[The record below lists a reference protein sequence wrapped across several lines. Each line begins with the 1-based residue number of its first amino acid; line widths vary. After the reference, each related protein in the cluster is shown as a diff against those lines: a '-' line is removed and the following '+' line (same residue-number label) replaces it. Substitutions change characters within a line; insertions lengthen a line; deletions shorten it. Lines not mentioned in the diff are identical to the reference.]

1 MELVEQWHTLGFER
15 AGGTISFKQYSRFKN
30 ELTTLVL
37 FTHSAFLEATMKQDR
52 DILDAL
58 RTDLA
63 ELTALHAPSG
73 AEQPVVARLRDL
85 FTQLVDAVTVDHMGN
100 LMAMREGPQGGP
112 HVVVSAHADEIG
124 AMVASIEPEGFLR
137 LLPLGGVQPRL
148 MEGRAVW
155 VGGQTGVIGA
165 RSGHLTPRSEHGQG
179 TTMADLYVDL
189 GVDSAEEVE
198 ALGVRVGDPVVVISE
213 LRTLAG
219 SRVAGKG
226 IDNRASCVILLHLLR
241 RLQARTLPCRLTG
254 LVTVQEEVGLR
265 GAQVAFARLK
275 PDLAIV
281 VDTFPAS
288 GTPDTRHLS
297 YTARIGKG
305 ALITPSSSS
314 GDSGFLLPRA
324 ARDVMIAAAQRAG
337 VPYQLAV
344 ASGGVTDAA
353 AAHLAGGGIATLE
366 VKIPRRYSHS
376 PVELL
381 DLRDVAA
388 VLDLVEEL
396 VLHPPTAEELSFLKD
411 SE

>member
-1 MELVEQWHTLGFER
+1 VLLTDSSFLG
-15 AGGTISFKQYSRFKN
+15 
-30 ELTTLVL
+30 V
-37 FTHSAFLEATMKQDR
+37 TMQQDR
-52 DILDAL
+52 DVLDAL

-73 AEQPVVARLRDL
+73 AEQPVIARLRDL
-85 FTQLVDAVTVDHMGN
+85 FTPLVDGVTVDHMGN
-100 LMAMREGPQGGP
+100 LTATREGPQGGP

-148 MEGRAVW
+148 LEGRAAW
-155 VGGQTGVIGA
+155 VGGRTGVIGA

-179 TTMADLYVDL
+179 ISMADLYVDL
-189 GVDSAEEVE
+189 GVDSAKEVE

-213 LRTLAG
+213 LRSLAG
-219 SRVAGKG
+219 TRVAGKG
-226 IDNRASCVILLHLLR
+226 IDNRTSCVVLLHLLR
-241 RLQARTLPCRLTG
+241 RLQSRTLSCRLTA
-254 LVTVQEEVGLR
+254 LITVQEEVGLR
-265 GAQVAFARLK
+265 GAQVAFARLQ

-281 VDTFPAS
+281 VDTFPAA
-288 GTPDTRHLS
+288 GTPDTRHLA
-297 YTARIGKG
+297 YTARIGQG

-314 GDSGFLLPRA
+314 GNSGFLLPHA
-324 ARDVMIAAAQRAG
+324 ARDAMIAAAQRAG

-344 ASGGVTDAA
+344 TSGGVTDAA
-353 AAHLAGGGIATLE
+353 AAHLADGGRATLE

-388 VLDLVEEL
+388 TLDLVEEL
-396 VLHPPTAEELSFLKD
+396 VLHPPAAEQLAFLRGF
-411 SE
+411 